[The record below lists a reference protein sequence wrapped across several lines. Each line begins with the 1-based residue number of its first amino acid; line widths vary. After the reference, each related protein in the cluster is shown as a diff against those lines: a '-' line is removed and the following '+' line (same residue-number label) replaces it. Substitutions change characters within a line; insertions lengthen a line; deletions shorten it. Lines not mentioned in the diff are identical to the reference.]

1 MSGEDGVMVDVI
13 LPMEKAGD
21 EKARRAAVA
30 ARLGISLS
38 RIRELR
44 LDKESIDS
52 RQKKILL
59 QLRLLA
65 GVDGPL
71 PPEHVPSRDYPPV
84 RSGAPAALIVG
95 FGPAGMFAAL
105 RCLELGVK
113 PVVLER
119 GKDVSSRRFDLA
131 PIMRQG
137 RVIEDSNY
145 CFGEGGAGTFSDG
158 KLCTRATKRGPVRDV
173 YETFVAHGAP
183 REILTDAHPHIGSNL
198 LPNVVKAIRESILK
212 AGGEIHFNARVEH
225 LLRSADGRRVRGVA
239 CADGR
244 EFEANAVL
252 LATGHSARDV
262 YRMLLADGLVLE
274 QKPFAVGVRIEHP
287 QAFVD
292 ARQYH
297 LHPGQQR
304 PDQLPAAR
312 YSVTATFR
320 DRGVHS
326 FCMCPGGF
334 IVPAASE
341 NDEVVVNGMSL
352 ARRDS
357 PFANSGFVVSVHPED
372 TESFRR
378 KHGVLAG
385 VAYQKALETAAC
397 RAGGGMQKAPAQ
409 KVPDFLKGRVS
420 SSLLPTSYHPGIV
433 PHPLHE
439 LLPAEIVWRMRE
451 GMRMF
456 DHKWRGFAGESAQLI
471 GCETRTSSPV
481 RIPRDERTL
490 EHPGLDGLYPCGEGA
505 GYAGGIVSAALD
517 GRRCAEALAEQMQ
530 A

>member
-1 MSGEDGVMVDVI
+1 MNGEEGVTVDVI

-21 EKARRAAVA
+21 DRARRAAVA
-30 ARLGISLS
+30 EKLGISPS

-44 LDKESIDS
+44 LVKESIDS
-52 RQKKILL
+52 RQKNILF

-71 PPEHVPSRDYPPV
+71 PPEEPLSRDYPPV
-84 RSGAPAALIVG
+84 RPGAPVALIVG

-105 RCLELGVK
+105 RCLELGMK

-131 PIMRQG
+131 PILRQG
-137 RVIEDSNY
+137 TVMEDSNY

-158 KLCTRATKRGPVRDV
+158 KLFTRATKRGPVREV
-173 YETFVAHGAP
+173 YEIFVAHGAP

-198 LPNVVKAIRESILK
+198 LPNVVKAIRESILS

-225 LLRSADGRRVRGVA
+225 LLRSADGRRIRGAV

-244 EFEANAVL
+244 EFAADAVL

-262 YRMLLADGLVLE
+262 YRMMLAEGLALE

-297 LHPGQQR
+297 LR
-304 PDQLPAAR
+304 PDRKRPEQLPAAR
-312 YSVTATFR
+312 YSVTTTIR

-334 IVPAASE
+334 IVPAATE

-352 ARRDS
+352 A
-357 PFANSGFVVSVHPED
+357 
-372 TESFRR
+372 
-378 KHGVLAG
+378 L
-385 VAYQKALETAAC
+385 
-397 RAGGGMQKAPAQ
+397 
-409 KVPDFLKGRVS
+409 
-420 SSLLPTSYHPGIV
+420 SLIHI
-433 PHPLHE
+433 
-439 LLPAEIVWRMRE
+439 
-451 GMRMF
+451 
-456 DHKWRGFAGESAQLI
+456 
-471 GCETRTSSPV
+471 
-481 RIPRDERTL
+481 
-490 EHPGLDGLYPCGEGA
+490 
-505 GYAGGIVSAALD
+505 
-517 GRRCAEALAEQMQ
+517 
-530 A
+530 

>member
-1 MSGEDGVMVDVI
+1 MSEDDGIMADVI
-13 LPMEKAGD
+13 LPMEKAED
-21 EKARRAAVA
+21 EQARRAAVA
-30 ARLGISLS
+30 EKLGISPS

-44 LDKESIDS
+44 LVKESIDS
-52 RQKKILL
+52 RQKRILF
-59 QLRLLA
+59 QLRLLV
-65 GVDGPL
+65 GIDGPL
-71 PPEHVPSRDYPPV
+71 PPERLFSRDYPSVKP
-84 RSGAPAALIVG
+84 GAPSALIVG

-131 PIMRQG
+131 PILRQG
-137 RVIEDSNY
+137 RVIEESNY

-158 KLCTRATKRGPVRDV
+158 KLFTRATKRGPVREI

-183 REILTDAHPHIGSNL
+183 RTILTDAHPHIGSNL

-212 AGGEIHFNARVEH
+212 AGGEIHFNARVSH
-225 LLRSADGRRVRGVA
+225 LLRSADGRSIRGAA
-239 CADGR
+239 CTDGR
-244 EFEANAVL
+244 EFPANAVL

-262 YRMLLADGLVLE
+262 YRMLLSEGLELE

-287 QAFVD
+287 QEFVD

-297 LHPGQQR
+297 LR
-304 PDQLPAAR
+304 PDRKRPEQLPAAR
-312 YSVTATFR
+312 YSVTTTIQ

-334 IVPAASE
+334 IVPAATE

-357 PFANSGFVVSVHPED
+357 AFANAGFVVSVHPED
-372 TESFRR
+372 TESFR
-378 KHGVLAG
+378 KEHGVLAG
-385 VAYQKALETAAC
+385 VAYQKALETASS
-397 RAGGGMQKAPAQ
+397 RAGGGMQKAPGQ
-409 KVPDFLKGRVS
+409 KAADFLKGRVS

-439 LLPAEIVWRMRE
+439 LLPEEIVWRMRD
-451 GMRMF
+451 GLRLF
-456 DHKWRGFAGESAQLI
+456 DRQWSGFAGADAQLI

-481 RIPRDERTL
+481 RIPRDRSTL
-490 EHPGLDGLYPCGEGA
+490 QHPGLEGLYPCGEGA

-517 GRRCAEALAEQMQ
+517 GRRCAEALAQQ
-530 A
+530 IR